1 MPLFLNHDNDT
12 ALELC
17 ETTCNC
23 AEKRPGIFKYH
34 YSKKCENP
42 FGLAPLGDDK
52 RSIVAAVS
60 RIPTDLSD
68 QIS

>member
-1 MPLFLNHDNDT
+1 M
-12 ALELC
+12 
-17 ETTCNC
+17 
-23 AEKRPGIFKYH
+23 YH

-52 RSIVAAVS
+52 KSIVAAVS